1 MCMQG
6 VFISCKNSVTWH
18 LYSFCFTYL
27 VLALYHLVIPSGK
40 HRCQNSERILFVF
53 ANESSCKPLEKAT
66 ATCAAGLNLSLPQ
79 QIGTRILN
87 KVKLLEQIK

>member
-1 MCMQG
+1 M
-6 VFISCKNSVTWH
+6 
-18 LYSFCFTYL
+18 
-27 VLALYHLVIPSGK
+27 VIPSGK

-79 QIGTRILN
+79 QIGTRIFN
-87 KVKLLEQIK
+87 KVKLLEQI